1 MIEMN
6 EKLRKTYLG
15 ILITLLIICILLL
28 IFNVGAI
35 TVITIEI
42 LMNMNTAAPTIVEIA
57 LIFIVGLIVSINMII
72 MVYHVYKAFEEE

>member
-1 MIEMN
+1 MN

>member
-1 MIEMN
+1 MN

-15 ILITLLIICILLL
+15 ILITSLIICILLL

-42 LMNMNTAAPTIVEIA
+42 LMNMNIAAPTIGEIA

-72 MVYHVYKAFEEE
+72 MVYHVYKAFQEEQ

>member
-42 LMNMNTAAPTIVEIA
+42 LMNMNIAAPTIGEIA